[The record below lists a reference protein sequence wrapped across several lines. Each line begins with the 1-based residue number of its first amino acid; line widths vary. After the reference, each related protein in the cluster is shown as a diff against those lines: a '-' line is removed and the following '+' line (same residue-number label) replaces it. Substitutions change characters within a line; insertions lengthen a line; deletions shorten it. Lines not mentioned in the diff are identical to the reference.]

1 MQQVRTIRGSG
12 RLIATLG
19 MNHPLP
25 QVVLTRVTYANLIAM
40 AQRPHERDFTREF
53 LSYIQV
59 EKGLSANTLQSY
71 KRDMARLQSW
81 SEKKGKRI
89 EQLERKDLRE
99 WIASMSREGL
109 APTSVA
115 RAVSAARGFF
125 SFLMLDG
132 HVKRHP
138 VEDIHTPQR
147 SSTLPTFLT
156 EEEMERLLFAPDV
169 NTEVGIRDRA
179 MIEVMYA
186 AGLRVSEMCSLR
198 ISDVDIDVAIVTCH
212 GKGSKQRR
220 IPIGKSAVHWLQR
233 YIAVRERGGDDNPI
247 LFLNRGRALTR
258 QVAWAIIKSHAAK
271 AQVPDISPHTLRHS
285 FGTHL
290 MQHGADSRSVQ
301 AMLGHAD
308 ISTTEIYTHMT
319 DLHMRKA
326 YDRFHPRAKAAGSG
340 RKTK

>member
-1 MQQVRTIRGSG
+1 MSERT
-12 RLIATLG
+12 
-19 MNHPLP
+19 H
-25 QVVLTRVTYANLIAM
+25 
-40 AQRPHERDFTREF
+40 HRDLAREF

-59 EKGLSANTLQSY
+59 EKGLSLNTLQSY
-71 KRDMARLQSW
+71 KRDIARLQSW
-81 SEKKGKRI
+81 AEKKQKHV

-138 VEDIHTPQR
+138 AEDIHTPQR
-147 SSTLPTFLT
+147 HANLPKFLT
-156 EEEMERLLFAPDV
+156 EEEMERLLFAPDIQTDTGV
-169 NTEVGIRDRA
+169 RDRA
-179 MIEVMYA
+179 MLELMYA
-186 AGLRVSEMCSLR
+186 AGLRVSELCGLKV
-198 ISDVDIDVAIVTCH
+198 SDVDIDGAIVTCH

-233 YIAVRERGGDDNPI
+233 YLAVRERVGSESPV
-247 LFLNRGRALTR
+247 LFLNRGRALSR
-258 QVAWAIIKSHAAK
+258 QIAWSIIKTYAAS
-271 AQVPDISPHTLRHS
+271 AQVPEISPHTLRHS

-290 MQHGADSRSVQ
+290 IQHGADSRSVQ

-308 ISTTEIYTHMT
+308 ISTTEIYTHIT
-319 DLHMRKA
+319 DMHMRKA
-326 YDRFHPRAKAAGSG
+326 YDRFHPRAKAAGSV
-340 RKTK
+340 KTPK

>member
-1 MQQVRTIRGSG
+1 MSERLQQR
-12 RLIATLG
+12 
-19 MNHPLP
+19 
-25 QVVLTRVTYANLIAM
+25 NL
-40 AQRPHERDFTREF
+40 TREF

-59 EKGLSANTLQSY
+59 EKGLSSNTLQSY
-71 KRDMARLQSW
+71 KRDIARLQHW
-81 SEKKGKRI
+81 AEKKGKRL
-89 EQLERKDLRE
+89 EELERKDIRE

-138 VEDIHTPQR
+138 VEDIHTPQQH
-147 SSTLPTFLT
+147 SNLPKFLT
-156 EEEMERLLFAPDV
+156 EEEMERLLFAPDIQTDTGV
-169 NTEVGIRDRA
+169 RDRA
-179 MIEVMYA
+179 LLELMYA
-186 AGLRVSEMCSLR
+186 AGLRVSETCSLKV
-198 ISDVDIDVAIVTCH
+198 SDIDIDGAIVTCH

-233 YIAVRERGGDDNPI
+233 YVAVRERLGSDNPI
-247 LFLNRGRALTR
+247 LFLNRGRALSR
-258 QVAWAIIKSHAAK
+258 QMAWSIIKSHAAR
-271 AQVPDISPHTLRHS
+271 AQVPEISPHTLRHS

-290 MQHGADSRSVQ
+290 IQHGADSRSVQ

-308 ISTTEIYTHMT
+308 ISTTEIYTHIT

-326 YDRFHPRAKAAGSG
+326 YDRFHPRAKAAGGS
-340 RKTK
+340 KNK